1 MTSPSTQF
9 IYITVLPVAR
19 LRKWLILMANKWLML
34 KHFKFQNEKNK
45 HETNKKVP
53 VIIVLKLKLLPP
65 SH

>member
-9 IYITVLPVAR
+9 IYITMLPVAR

-45 HETNKKVP
+45 QT
-53 VIIVLKLKLLPP
+53 
-65 SH
+65 

>member
-19 LRKWLILMANKWLML
+19 LRKWLILMANKNKWLML

-45 HETNKKVP
+45 QT
-53 VIIVLKLKLLPP
+53 
-65 SH
+65 